1 LCLISGSDR
10 KTTVATITDDSNMAR
25 RHPPGHNPQR
35 RGEREGKHAD
45 IYKAKTP
52 SNIPTR

>member
-1 LCLISGSDR
+1 
-10 KTTVATITDDSNMAR
+10 VATITDDSNMAR